1 MALRKTVLF
10 SSPSG
15 PPTWRIRYA
24 PTTGYV
30 WHFKKQSCLRPLR
43 GCLHGVSNTPL
54 QLDTCDP
61 SKYRCKSSIGYV
73 WLFEKQSRFRPL
85 RARAVGRIQYA
96 PTIGYVRFFEIPM
109 QFPNWIRTA
118 LQKIVLFPSPSGP
131 WSGRIRYASTTGYVR
146 GFKKMDLYTSP
157 SVASGGAYSIRPY
170 DRVRT
175 ILRNID
181 AIFQPGAC
189 DSSKY

>member
-30 WHFKKQSCLRPLR
+30 WHFKKQSCFRPLR

-109 QFPNWIRTA
+109 QFPNRVRVA
-118 LQKIVLFPSPSGP
+118 FQKNS
-131 WSGRIRYASTTGYVR
+131 
-146 GFKKMDLYTSP
+146 
-157 SVASGGAYSIRPY
+157 SVFVPFGAVCGAYTIRPY
-170 DRVRT
+170 DRVRV
-175 ILRNID
+175 ILQNID
-181 AIFQPGAC
+181 AIPQPDTCEG
-189 DSSKY
+189 SKNGSVYATVGGVWWGVFDTPL